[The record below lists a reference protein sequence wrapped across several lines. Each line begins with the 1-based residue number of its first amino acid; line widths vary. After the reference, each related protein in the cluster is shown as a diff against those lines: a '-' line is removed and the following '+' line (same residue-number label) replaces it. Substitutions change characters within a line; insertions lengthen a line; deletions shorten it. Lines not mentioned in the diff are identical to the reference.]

1 MDGIPSAYFKI
12 RGWNSKEDFFFC
24 GAIVMA
30 YESAQARG

>member
-1 MDGIPSAYFKI
+1 MEFLVLILKLGDGILKRIF
-12 RGWNSKEDFFFC
+12 FFFC